1 MKVKIGFM
9 QGAEEWQIDGFLC
22 RFRKIDPSIL
32 ELEIDRDNADFLI
45 AFPWLYTS
53 SKETYLQFYRIHR
66 KNTVRMYME
75 KPSHRFELLR
85 YHIGL

>member
-1 MKVKIGFM
+1 MGLYNAHQFEKQGMKVKIGFM

-45 AFPWLYTS
+45 AFLGCIPLP
-53 SKETYLQFYRIHR
+53 KRCIFNFYR
-66 KNTVRMYME
+66 T
-75 KPSHRFELLR
+75 P
-85 YHIGL
+85 